1 MPWEKEFIEK
11 SKGSMCVPYHIGNV
25 TEAILTAEL
34 RSGGTIDEN
43 TSVSKIVAKKVIENG
58 EEGFVVGDKV
68 SLADVVLYVTMT
80 QTFDDAARAEKARE
94 SCPKM
99 KKVIE
104 SVENLPGIQTWLASR
119 PENRF

>member
-1 MPWEKEFIEK
+1 M
-11 SKGSMCVPYHIGNV
+11 
-25 TEAILTAEL
+25 
-34 RSGGTIDEN
+34 
-43 TSVSKIVAKKVIENG
+43 IENG

-99 KKVIE
+99 NKVIE
-104 SVENLPGIQTWLASR
+104 NVENLPGIQTWLASR